1 MAYIV
6 PKVLIQQE
14 FTQIPVYAEFPLS
27 AFIIGPQYHLTRY
40 DVEDEKEY
48 TKVMHPTQPDLTNIY
63 SKDDDVTYE
72 FPNVPAGGK
81 VDHTY
86 TKVFFED
93 TVAKYFPNEDLGS
106 ANLQGGSDNVTLVY
120 NSQSRVYSNRVRFNA
135 PLTSDNGYTRAPWF
149 SNRDVRAGDVVRLT
163 DENGVGVT
171 STVKAVLPETPIQN
185 SDLASQVGAAAA
197 ILASGTQPSGVVVA
211 GSNQF
216 TDSSASFN
224 KSLEGQ
230 FITIAGEIN
239 QTFKILAVTSATTLL
254 LDENAVE
261 SESDLAWRIGGMWA
275 DTNNV
280 EPMEAAISMAY
291 EFDGDG
297 TTGGINTFSRSTGTT
312 LATIAGEEGKTYTAL
327 ASTTNSAGGS
337 GATFT
342 VTRHAT
348 TGAVATVA
356 VVAAGIDY
364 VVGDTVTIAG
374 QLVGGITGTSSA
386 ADNITFT
393 VASVDT
399 AGEILTITNIA
410 GTALGPRP
418 GQENQSYVSVTGA
431 HTGSGSGATF
441 TVARGANG
449 AISTVT
455 RTAAGTGYT
464 VGDTITILG
473 SSIGGFAPTDNLV
486 ITVTDVS
493 NVVQG
498 GWAPTLNPGA
508 VYGGF
513 KAKRVV
519 QDVYTV
525 ELDAYTGTLVSARFS
540 IYSNSGAFAPRQYQT
555 LNSQGKL
562 TVEASEGSNI
572 VLDFSTA
579 TDWVIGKSIKIT
591 AKAQTESAGFVASG
605 TYTGTADLVYRIKV
619 ERGGAFYNGSNAETA
634 AKVSVVSSGIDSTG
648 SVLVSKNQAFLLG
661 NFGATM
667 TFSAG
672 TVGSGAEEGLV
683 AGDIFYVAARPAKLG
698 AYTIIELAESLPPS
712 YLYSSVAPT
721 INIEFFL
728 KLKSVEIPAVRS
740 IVDNTANWT
749 QLENYITVNAGTTT
763 NVPSLLAANGP
774 ATLPVESARIFVH
787 HRDLLQDNVVSIGSV
802 RSGGEIE
809 RRLGIIHPDN
819 PLAQGVSD
827 AVLNASNAVVY
838 FIGVESDDLAGY
850 LAAIEVAKKTDKV
863 YSFVPL
869 TFDRTIQDAV
879 VAHVNAFSTPE
890 VGLWRIAW
898 LAVEDKKQKSLYTSK
913 PNGADWVGTVTDDPQ
928 VPGNQYRLVTIPG
941 ATFVDDGIRATDS
954 VRLNFRLG
962 ADGNV
967 AYDEYVVDEVR
978 TQTTLVLTSSLVS
991 PINNLTKVEI
1001 VRNYTRDER
1010 ATNIAYIGGEFNNR
1024 RVRVVFPDEYGY
1036 NGIKKKGYFLAAA
1049 LAGLR
1054 SGVVPHQGL
1063 TNTQVLGADDLE
1075 KVVNEFTQD
1084 QLNIMAEQGIW
1095 LVMQELAGATPFVR
1109 HQLTTDDSGLN
1120 TSEDSI
1126 TTNVDNISYGLK
1138 HVLAPYIGTYNINP
1152 TNLLVIR
1159 DAIVSELTFR
1169 ATGTRTVRAG
1179 NQLVS
1184 FTPKDDIL
1192 LLQQNPNFKDRID
1205 VEVRLN
1211 VPYPLNY
1218 INLKLIV

>member
-48 TKVMHPTQPDLTNIY
+48 TKVMHPAQPDLTNIY

-81 VDHTY
+81 VDHSY

-106 ANLQGGSDNVTLVY
+106 ADLQDGADNVTLVY
-120 NSQSRVYSNRVRFNA
+120 NSQNRVYSNRVRFNQ
-135 PLTSDNGYTRAPWF
+135 PLTSDNGYTRASWF
-149 SNRDVRAGDVVRLT
+149 SNRDVRAGDVVRLV

-171 STVKAVLPETPIQN
+171 SSIKAVLPETPVQN
-185 SDLASQVGAAAA
+185 SDLASQVGEDAA
-197 ILASGTQPSGVVVA
+197 ILSSGVTPSGVVAA

-216 TDSSASFN
+216 TDISANFN
-224 KSLEGQ
+224 KSIEGQ

-254 LDENAVE
+254 LDENAAE
-261 SESDLAWRIGGMWA
+261 SESALAWRIGGMWA

-297 TTGGINTFSRSTGTT
+297 ATGGINTFSRTNGTT
-312 LATIAGEEGKTYTAL
+312 LATVVGEENQSYSNVASTSSGAGTNATFEVQRGPTGAISSITVTDSGADYAPNDTVTLLGTAL
-327 ASTTNSAGGS
+327 GGAAPADN
-337 GATFT
+337 ATFT
-342 VTRHAT
+342 V
-348 TGAVATVA
+348 ATV
-356 VVAAGIDY
+356 
-364 VVGDTVTIAG
+364 DT
-374 QLVGGITGTSSA
+374 
-386 ADNITFT
+386 N
-393 VASVDT
+393 
-399 AGEILTITNIA
+399 GEILTISGIS
-410 GTALGPRP
+410 GTALGGTP
-418 GQENQSYVSVTGA
+418 GQENQSYASVTGA
-431 HTGSGSGATF
+431 HTGSGNGATF
-441 TVARGANG
+441 TVTRGSNG

-498 GWAPTLNPGA
+498 GWQPTLNVGA
-508 VYGGF
+508 TYGGF
-513 KAKRVV
+513 KSKRVV

-525 ELDAYTGTLVSARFS
+525 ELDAYTGTLASARFS
-540 IYSNSGAFAPRQYQT
+540 IYSNSGAFSPRQYQT
-555 LNSQGKL
+555 LNNQGRL
-562 TVEASEGSNI
+562 TVESSEGSNI
-572 VLDFSTA
+572 VLDFSAA
-579 TDWVIGKSIKIT
+579 TDWVVGKSIKLT

-605 TYTGTADLVYRIKV
+605 TYTGTADLVYRVKV
-619 ERGGAFYNGSNAETA
+619 ERGGAFYNGTNAETA
-634 AKVSVVSSGIDSTG
+634 AKVSIVSSGIDSTG

-667 TFSAG
+667 VFNSG

-721 INIEFFL
+721 INVEFFL
-728 KLKSVEIPAVRS
+728 KLKSVEIPSVRS

-763 NVPSLLAANGP
+763 NVSSLLGVNGP

-809 RRLGIIHPDN
+809 RRLGTIHPDN

-898 LAVEDKKQKSLYTSK
+898 LAVEDKKQKALYTSK
-913 PNGADWVGTVTDDPQ
+913 PNGADWVGTITDDPQ

-941 ATFVDDGIRATDS
+941 ATFVDDGIRPTDS

-962 ADGNV
+962 ADGNI

-978 TQTTLVLTSSLVS
+978 TQTTLVLTSSLVA

-1036 NGIKKKGYFLAAA
+1036 NGVKKKGYFLAAA